1 MTTTAIRDDASLCAG
16 HPPASRPRVAAQ
28 HFDIVPFDAPLG
40 AEVVGLDLS
49 QPLDAGGFARIHRAH
64 LDHHV
69 LVFRDQRITPDEHIA
84 FSRRFGPLQIHVL
97 HQFALAGHPEVLIV
111 SNVVENGK
119 PIGNRRRGPFLA
131 LRPVVQGE
139 AEPRLAAAC
148 AGTAGR
154 RRRHAVREHASRVG
168 HAAGPSAPRG
178 RSGAPSIRI
187 SHAMR
192 SCRRAIRGGRT
203 CRPSRSRRL
212 PRSCIRSCA
221 RIRKRAARR
230 CSSASISRRAS
241 SGCPTTKAA
250 RCSTSCSRRA
260 CRACTG
266 THGASTI
273 SCSGTTVR

>member
-69 LVFRDQRITPDEHIA
+69 LVFRDQRITPDEHRVQPPLRPA
-84 FSRRFGPLQIHVL
+84 ADPRAAPVRARRPSGGADRV
-97 HQFALAGHPEVLIV
+97 
-111 SNVVENGK
+111 VVENGK
-119 PIGNRRRGPFLA
+119 PISLATRPFLA

-139 AEPRLAAAC
+139 AEPRLAAVH

-178 RSGAPSIRI
+178 RRRRAEHTYLARY
-187 SHAMR
+187 A

-221 RIRKRAARR
+221 RIRNGPQGAVRQRAFHDAHRR
-230 CSSASISRRAS
+230 L
-241 SGCPTTKAA
+241 PTTKAA
-250 RCSTSCSRRA
+250 RCSTSCSHTA
-260 CRACTG
+260 CVPSMCTG